1 METTICYLSERFVLK
16 SFLMLKERVQAM
28 LLHDDLWLVGEE
40 DSVTIKR
47 HSQLSVA

>member
-16 SFLMLKERVQAM
+16 SFLVLKERVQAM
-28 LLHDDLWLVGEE
+28 LLHDDLRLVGEE